1 MKRPG
6 HVPGFLYACEHCFLC
21 VRLRETDNRGR
32 TVQLSTHFSLAEL
45 TVSSWAE
52 ANGVPNDPT
61 TDQEWTNIR
70 FLAQKLEHVRT
81 ILGDNPILITSAYRS
96 HRVNLAAGGV
106 ANSAH
111 RLALAADFT
120 CPRFGD
126 VTKVCR
132 ALADSPL
139 DFDQVIWEYGRWC
152 HIGFKA
158 PGLKMR
164 RQLLTKRTGAGYIQ
178 GLPN

>member
-1 MKRPG
+1 MADTCPSTRTD
-6 HVPGFLYACEHCFLC
+6 CEQPRIWFT
-21 VRLRETDNRGR
+21 VRETDNRVR
-32 TVQLSTHFSLAEL
+32 AVQLSTNFSLAEL

-52 ANGVPNDPT
+52 ANGVPNDPS

-70 FLAQKLEHVRT
+70 FLAQQLEHART
-81 ILGDNPILITSAYRS
+81 ILRGNPILVTSGFRS

-120 CPRFGD
+120 CPGFGD

-132 ALADSPL
+132 ALAASEL
-139 DFDQVIWEYGRWC
+139 EFDQIIWEYGRWC
-152 HIGFKA
+152 HLGFKA
-158 PGLKMR
+158 PGLRMR
-164 RQLLTKRTGAGYIQ
+164 RQLLTKRSGAGYVQ

>member
-1 MKRPG
+1 M
-6 HVPGFLYACEHCFLC
+6 
-21 VRLRETDNRGR
+21 
-32 TVQLSTHFSLAEL
+32 QLSTHFSLAEL
-45 TVSSWAE
+45 TVSTWAE
-52 ANGVPNDPT
+52 ANGVLNQPT
-61 TDQEWTNIR
+61 LDSEWANIR
-70 FLAQKLEHVRT
+70 FLAQQMEQVRA
-81 ILGDNPILITSAYRS
+81 ILGNNPILITSAFRN

-126 VTKVCR
+126 TTAVCK
-132 ALADSPL
+132 ALAAAKHF
-139 DFDQVIWEYGRWC
+139 DFDQNIWEYGRWT

-158 PGLKMR
+158 PGLRMR
-164 RQLLTKRTGAGYIQ
+164 RQLLTKRTGQNYVP